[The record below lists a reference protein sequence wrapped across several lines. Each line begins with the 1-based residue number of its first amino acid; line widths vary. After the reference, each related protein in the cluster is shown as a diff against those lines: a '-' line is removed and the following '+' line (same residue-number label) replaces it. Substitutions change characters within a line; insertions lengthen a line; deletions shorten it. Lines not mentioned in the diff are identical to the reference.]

1 MIFKACTTYTKSDE
15 GGNEIDVNVVF
26 KSNRVSYISPCFDEI
41 VMDISDYED
50 ILKDHGFTQQ
60 EIYKLEEQE
69 GYDED
74 YSGSSIVVKI
84 DSVFLGTGQVDKNGK
99 YIYEGDTLK
108 FIYSD
113 VMWYKVIWKDSAF
126 KLEVHSVNFD
136 DKVLD
141 ELYLKDC
148 GDQYEVVS
156 EDFEDIAYFN
166 KKLKEIHDKILIPN
180 AWKKS

>member
-1 MIFKACTTYTKSDE
+1 MIFKACTTYTKYDE
-15 GGNEIDVNVVF
+15 DGNEIDVNVIF

-74 YSGSSIVVKI
+74 YNGTSIVIKV

-99 YIYEGDTLK
+99 HIYEGDSLK
-108 FIYSD
+108 YIYSD

-126 KLEVHSVNFD
+126 KLEVHSVDFG

-156 EDFEDIAYFN
+156 KDFEDIAYFN
-166 KKLKEIHDKILIPN
+166 KKVKEVFDKIPIPN
-180 AWKKS
+180 AWKKP